1 MSSFYKLNTNHPSNY
16 VLSNVADM
24 AVETVWG
31 IQSVAHKQHKGLIAQ
46 VSDNISKGFLE
57 DRGFETLYH
66 TYFSKLNVRDYKGN
80 PVISI
85 LDLEDDLKHEVLLL
99 LRDHYERINRVNPA
113 SANIDY
119 RQLTYNQAS
128 FDFEH
133 SIVRLSRQH
142 VVAAI
147 LIFQAQEDYRLG
159 WTFGD
164 DVPTI
169 IDLWHDLLGIL
180 PVSSVLYA
188 DFRDTDY
195 LGMSVYHAFN
205 WHRFDQPQT
214 TLLWRDNANN
224 LR

>member
-1 MSSFYKLNTNHPSNY
+1 M
-16 VLSNVADM
+16 
-24 AVETVWG
+24 
-31 IQSVAHKQHKGLIAQ
+31 
-46 VSDNISKGFLE
+46 
-57 DRGFETLYH
+57 
-66 TYFSKLNVRDYKGN
+66 
-80 PVISI
+80 
-85 LDLEDDLKHEVLLL
+85 
-99 LRDHYERINRVNPA
+99 RDHYERINRVNPA

-180 PVSSVLYA
+180 PVGSVLYA